1 MKTEAEVNK
10 KEKKPVRV
18 KSVIDKLISVMLP
31 GSTKR
36 GNIIFNS
43 VCPELFMMIDE
54 NILALVIGNLLNDA
68 ITCTENDRLEVS
80 SSEKGEIIV
89 SSKKISLAKNHSF
102 IMCVDAL
109 QVVAQ
114 RFGAPVSIT
123 GSYEN
128 GTVLSVHFEKIA
140 A

>member
-1 MKTEAEVNK
+1 MKTETEVNK
-10 KEKKPVRV
+10 KEKKPVQV
-18 KSVIDKLISVMLP
+18 KAVIDKLISVMLT
-31 GSTKR
+31 GCSKR
-36 GNIIFNS
+36 GNFIVNS
-43 VCPELFMMIDE
+43 VCPELRMMIDE
-54 NILALVIGNLLNDA
+54 NILALVIGNLINDA

-89 SSKKISLAKNHSF
+89 SSKKISLAKNRSF
-102 IMCVDAL
+102 IVCVDAL

-123 GSYEN
+123 GSFEN